1 MNELEMMQNMVGS
14 GDGGNTFMLSILF
27 SIIGIIYF
35 SYGKKREGKEV
46 FFYSGIGLMV
56 FPYIVTGQ
64 NEMTAI
70 GILLSITPLLMRIL

>member
-14 GDGGNTFMLSILF
+14 DGNNTFILSILF

-35 SYGKKREGKEV
+35 TYGKKREGKEV
-46 FFYSGIGLMV
+46 FFYTGIALMV
-56 FPYIVTGQ
+56 FPYVVTGQ
-64 NEMTAI
+64 SEMTSI